1 MSTFTTLLNEISR
14 QLTIYAGLFLFTL
27 GTAGSLLNIYIFSSK
42 KSFRSNSCA
51 MFLLCASI
59 YDLLYLFNA
68 VLPRI
73 LTAFSIDPTTTSRVY
88 CKLKFY
94 FTLQFSLASNTFIL
108 LAAVNRWLC
117 SCRNARYREWSTIK
131 KTWLSISITTISYIV
146 IQVPSLIY
154 YDNVNHKCS
163 ITSTAFSYYL
173 SYFLN
178 LFQFAVL
185 PIILPVYFGVRTYK
199 NLRQRTAPVVRAITG
214 QGGISIRQRIEN
226 QLTTMLLL
234 QMCTATLFVTPN
246 AVQVI
251 YSSITMYVEKD
262 LLRMAQE
269 NLFTTIVRLLL
280 YLNNACRF
288 YIYFISSREIR
299 KIFIH

>member
-1 MSTFTTLLNEISR
+1 MSAFTTLLNEISR
-14 QLTIYAGLFLFTL
+14 QLTIYVGLFVFIF
-27 GTAGSLLNIYIFSSK
+27 GTVGSLLNIYIFSSK
-42 KSFRSNSCA
+42 KSFRSNSCTV
-51 MFLLCASI
+51 FLLYASV

-73 LTAFSIDPTTTSRVY
+73 LTAFNIAPTTTSRVY

-94 FTLQFSLASNTFIL
+94 FTLQFSLAAITFVL
-108 LAAVNRWLC
+108 LAAVSRWLC
-117 SCRNARYREWSTIK
+117 SCRNARYREWSKIK
-131 KTWLSISITTISYIV
+131 NIRLSIFITVISCMV
-146 IQVPSLIY
+146 TQAPALIY
-154 YDNVNHKCS
+154 YDILNNKCGS
-163 ITSTAFSYYL
+163 ISTAFSFYV
-173 SYFLN
+173 SYFLS
-178 LFQFAVL
+178 FIQFAVL

-199 NLRQRTAPVVRAITG
+199 NLRQRTAPVVRAITV
-214 QGGISIRQRIEN
+214 QHGISIRQRIEN

-234 QMCTATLFVTPN
+234 QICAATLFSAPY
-246 AVQVI
+246 AAQLI
-251 YSSITMYVEKD
+251 YSNITMYVAKD

-269 NLFTTIVRLLL
+269 NLFDTIVRLLL